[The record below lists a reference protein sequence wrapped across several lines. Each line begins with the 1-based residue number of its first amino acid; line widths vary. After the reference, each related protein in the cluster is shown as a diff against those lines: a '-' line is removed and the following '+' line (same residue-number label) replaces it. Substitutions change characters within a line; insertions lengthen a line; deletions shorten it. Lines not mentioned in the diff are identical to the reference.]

1 MTREAFIATDILSN
15 TEFDE
20 LKSYFLNHP
29 TFRLTPF
36 DECGRR
42 LLGNNDPMVAKYH
55 EALLPVAKKL
65 FKSDTLVPTNAL
77 FVEYAQN
84 GANLH
89 KHYDANA
96 CTYTIDLCLYES
108 HPWAL
113 WVDGKEYFA
122 KENEG
127 ICFYGE
133 EQEHWREPLN
143 ENDISI
149 GLMFFHYVEP
159 DHWFF
164 TEGPQYVDVIRDE
177 FRTKGFFNRKLAKEK
192 NNDN

>member
-1 MTREAFIATDILSN
+1 MAKEAFVVSN
-15 TEFDE
+15 LLPEPDFIE
-20 LKSYFLNHP
+20 LKSYFLNHD
-29 TFRLTPF
+29 TFRQEPF

-42 LLGNNDPMVAKYH
+42 LVGNTDPMVDRFHKQ
-55 EALLPVAKKL
+55 LLTQARFL
-65 FKSDTLVPTNAL
+65 FRSDTLLPTNAL

-108 HPWAL
+108 HSWPL
-113 WVDGKEYFA
+113 YVEGKEYFA

-143 ENDISI
+143 VDDIKI

-159 DHWFF
+159 EHWFF
-164 TEGPQYVDVIRDE
+164 TEGPEYVENIRNE
-177 FRTKGFFNRKLAKEK
+177 FREKGFFSRNLSKEK
-192 NNDN
+192 